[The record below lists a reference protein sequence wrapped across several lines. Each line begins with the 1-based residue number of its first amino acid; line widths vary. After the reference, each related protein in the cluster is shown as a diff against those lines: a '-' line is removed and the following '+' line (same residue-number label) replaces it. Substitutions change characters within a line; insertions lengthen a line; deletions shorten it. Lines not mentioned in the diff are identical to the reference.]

1 MVTPPTPSIAAE
13 PAAIAARLLRGALL
27 LDLEVSMGGRILKLG
42 VVRDDHAAV
51 WPQDAGPAAL
61 EGLARLAAGATA
73 VIGHN
78 LVRHDLPC
86 LREAVPE
93 HPVLRLPVLDT
104 LILSPLAF
112 PENPYHR
119 LVKDHKLVRESLNDP
134 VADAHLAGTLFADEV
149 HAFAGLRQTEPDLFQ
164 LLAALLTTPDGP
176 DDNLAAGFSR
186 FFSAIL
192 AGTPDSQPASAIE
205 TGRQPGDGRSASLL
219 ASVRRFISRFAC
231 AEAPIAAAD
240 LATAA
245 LRHALAYTLAWL
257 RVSGSNS
264 ILPPWVR
271 IEHPQAGA
279 WIRRWREVPCTSR
292 DCAYCRETHD
302 ARRQLKKFFS
312 FDDFRPVPP
321 NAGGGSLQ
329 RDIVEA
335 GLRDESLLAILPTG
349 GGKSLCFQL
358 PALVRDFRRG
368 VLTIVISPLQALMK
382 DQVEGLARR
391 TGTPFAAAL
400 YGLLTPPERGDVL
413 RHVRLGN
420 VALLY
425 VSPEQLR
432 NRSFHEAIR
441 QREIGCWVFDEAHCL
456 SKWGHDFRPDYLY
469 AGRFIREFSAKHGGE
484 IPPIAC
490 FTATARR
497 EVREEILRFFRD
509 ETGRDLRLFEG
520 GVERD
525 NLRFEVQVIT
535 GHAKLE
541 RVHDLLADRL
551 PRNRPG
557 SAIVFRATRA
567 ATEATAEHLRAR
579 GWAADH
585 FHAGLT
591 PGEKKRI
598 QDAFLAGAT
607 RVICATNAFGMGID
621 KEDVRLVIHADTPG
635 SLENYLQEAGRA
647 GRDGAVAQCVLLYD
661 EEDCEQQFR
670 VAARSELSRRD
681 IAQILRGLR
690 RANRGD
696 RDEVVIT
703 TGEILRDEDVD
714 TSIALEDRG
723 ADTKVRTAI
732 SWLERAGFIQRDDN
746 VTQVFQARPLVRTLA
761 EAEARL
767 TPLNLHPNERALWL
781 AILRELMNAP
791 PAEPLSVDQLA
802 LLPELAGWAAQVP
815 GGANPEFVSGRVLKT
830 LGSMARAGLLQRDT
844 LLNAFVRHRV
854 ADHSRL
860 RFERIVRTDRRLVD
874 LLALE
879 EPDPEGWLPLN
890 LRLLNERLL
899 AEDDAPT
906 FAPAPA
912 PAALGEPAPGRA
924 GTPLPAESDAQGTAR
939 PTGEER
945 FMLTERIPKE
955 PAASLELVRN
965 LLKSLGED
973 GRGFAGGH
981 GSLELRHRTRDTY
994 AVRVRR
1000 SWTALSELAEKRRRV
1015 AGLVLD
1021 TLLGKIPA
1029 STPAQADLLVEF
1041 GFEELH
1047 QALDRDLLLRS
1058 EIRDP
1063 DAAIERALM
1072 YLHEQQVIVLQQGLA
1087 VFRSAMRIRLTP
1099 AHRRDRYRAAH
1110 YQPLADHYRE
1120 RILQVHVMAEYAKRG
1135 LAAVRD
1141 ALGLVLA
1148 YFSLGRAEFVRRYL
1162 AARPD
1167 LLEHATT
1174 ARSFERIVTDLG
1186 NPAQLRVVTAP
1197 LDRNLLIL
1205 AGPGSGKTRTVVH
1218 RCAYLLRVERV
1229 PPRSVLVCC
1238 FNRNAALELRQ
1249 RLNDLAGADARG
1261 VTVLTYH
1268 ALALRL
1274 LGRSLAGTGTQ
1285 AANGTDPLEPDFD
1298 ALIRDAVQLL
1308 RGGTA
1313 APGIEPDELRDRLLA
1328 GFRHI
1333 LVDEYQDIDAPQ
1345 YDLISA
1351 LAGRTLDDPDQ
1362 RLSILA
1368 VGDDDQSI
1376 YGFRGA
1382 NVEFIRRFREDY
1394 DAEVHHLVE
1403 NYRSTR
1409 HLIDA
1414 ANQVIAANTDRMKT
1428 GHAIGVDRRR
1438 EPHPAGGTFGAAD
1451 PHTRGRVQVLTV
1463 PGAPAEAA
1471 AVVGEL
1477 QRLRQ
1482 LGVDDGSRCAVL
1494 AARHEDL
1501 ARIRAAAEQ
1510 AGIPVRWWATRG
1522 AIPPLRHVR
1531 EIHDVLAHLE
1541 TLHNRL
1547 VRASELPGQTDA
1559 LLPASPANPWA
1570 AFVRR
1575 AFEAWREETDDAALP
1590 ALEIRE
1596 FLLELCA
1603 ESRRAF
1609 SWGEGV
1615 NLGTV
1620 HAAKGTEHDHVILA
1634 GAWTLRGVPA
1644 ADEEWRRVFYVGM
1657 TRARHSLTV
1666 IERMDA
1672 APSIPATLTGPAV
1685 IRTAAPEAGAP
1696 ASTDPAPLEYA
1707 LLGLEDLNLGFAG
1720 CFHATHP
1727 IHTAL
1732 AALRPGD
1739 LVRLRM
1745 LGGAGAGAGAGV
1757 ALGVGVFDAEG
1768 QCVARLSQK
1777 AAERWQARLD
1787 RVREARVMALVRRR
1801 PAQDTVPE
1809 RRSRYVVTGWEVPV
1823 LELVAG

>member
-1 MVTPPTPSIAAE
+1 MPPPEPSAAAD
-13 PAAIAARLLRGALL
+13 PAAIATGQLLRGALL
-27 LDLEVSMGGRILKLG
+27 LDLEVSMRGRILKLG
-42 VVRDDHAAV
+42 VVRDDQAAA
-51 WPQDAGPAAL
+51 WDPGTGTAAL
-61 EGLARLAAGATA
+61 EGLARFAGNATA

-86 LREAVPE
+86 LREAVPN
-93 HPVLRLPVLDT
+93 HPVLRLPVIDT
-104 LILSPLAF
+104 LVLSPLAF

-134 VADAHLAGTLFADEV
+134 VADARLAGTLFADEV
-149 HAFAGLRQTEPDLFQ
+149 RAFVGLRQTEPELFQ
-164 LLAALLTTPDGP
+164 LLATLLTTAEGP
-176 DDNLAAGFSR
+176 HDLLAAGFSR
-186 FFSAIL
+186 FFRAI
-192 AGTPDSQPASAIE
+192 ASAATDTRPTTSIE
-205 TGRQPGDGRSASLL
+205 NGADRQDDRGASMLVT
-219 ASVRRFISRFAC
+219 ARRFIARFAC
-231 AEAPIAAAD
+231 AEAPLTAAD
-240 LATAA
+240 LATTAQ
-245 LRHALAYTLAWL
+245 RHALAYTLAWL

-264 ILPPWVR
+264 VLPPWVR
-271 IEHPQAGA
+271 LQHPLSGS
-279 WIRRWREVPCTSR
+279 WIRRWRERPCASL
-292 DCAYCRETHD
+292 DCAYCRRTHD
-302 ARRQLKKFFS
+302 AREQLKVYFA

-358 PALVRDFRRG
+358 PALVRNFRRG
-368 VLTIVISPLQALMK
+368 VLTLVISPLQALMK
-382 DQVEGLARR
+382 DQVDGLVRR

-413 RHVRLGN
+413 RRVVLGD

-432 NRSFHEAIR
+432 NVSFRQAIA

-469 AGRFIREFSAKHGGE
+469 AGRFIREFSADHGGG

-490 FTATARR
+490 FTATAK
-497 EVREEILRFFRD
+497 EDVKAEIVKFFRD
-509 ETGRDLRLFEG
+509 ETGRELRLFEG

-525 NLRFEVQVIT
+525 NLRFQVQMIT
-535 GHAKLE
+535 GHTKLE
-541 RVHDLLADRL
+541 RVQDLLADRL
-551 PRNRPG
+551 PPGQPG
-557 SAIVFRATRA
+557 SAIVFRARRDRA
-567 ATEATAEHLRAR
+567 EATAEFLQAR
-579 GWAADH
+579 GWPAAH

-591 PGEKKRI
+591 APEKKRI
-598 QDAFLAGAT
+598 QEEFLAGDV

-621 KEDVRLVIHADTPG
+621 KDDVRLVVHADTPG

-647 GRDGAVAQCVLLYD
+647 GRDGRLAECVLLYD
-661 EEDCEQQFR
+661 EEDCEDQFR
-670 VAARSELSRRD
+670 LGARSELSRRD
-681 IAQILRGLR
+681 LAQILRGLR
-690 RANRGD
+690 KAARGGK
-696 RDEVVIT
+696 EEIVIT
-703 TGEILRDEDVD
+703 TGEILRDEDVE
-714 TSIALEDRG
+714 TSIALEERS
-723 ADTKVRTAI
+723 ADTRVRTAI
-732 SWLERAGFIQRDDN
+732 SWLERAGFIQRDEN
-746 VTQVFQARPLVRTLA
+746 VTQVFQARLLIRTLG
-761 EAEARL
+761 EAQARMAS
-767 TPLNLHPNERALWL
+767 LNLPVTEHELWL
-781 AILRELMNAP
+781 AILRELMNAGP
-791 PAEPLSVDQLA
+791 TESLTVDRLA
-802 LLPELAGWAAQVP
+802 LLPQLTSYARRGP
-815 GGANPEFVSGRVLKT
+815 GGANPEYISAKVLKT
-830 LGSMARAGLLQRDT
+830 LGSMAQAGLLKRDT
-844 LLNAFVRHRV
+844 LLNAFVRHKV
-854 ADHSRL
+854 ADHSRI
-860 RFERIVRTDRRLVD
+860 RFDRVVHLDRRLVD
-874 LLALE
+874 LLATE
-879 EPDPEGWLPLN
+879 EPDPEGWMPLN
-890 LRLLNERLL
+890 LRLLNQRLCDEL
-899 AEDDAPT
+899 AGTAHP
-906 FAPAPA
+906 PAPA
-912 PAALGEPAPGRA
+912 GAPPPGRTIENPGAVPGGPGHDRDDTPPGGPPAPLC
-924 GTPLPAESDAQGTAR
+924 TV
-939 PTGEER
+939 
-945 FMLTERIPKE
+945 
-955 PAASLELVRN
+955 ELVRA
-965 LLKSLGED
+965 LLMSLGED
-973 GRGFAGGH
+973 GRGFAGTH
-981 GSLELRHRTRDTY
+981 GSIDLHHVARDAY
-994 AVRVRR
+994 RVRVRR
-1000 SWTALSELAEKRRRV
+1000 SWSAIAELAGKRRRV
-1015 AGLVLD
+1015 ASVVLD
-1021 TLLGKIPA
+1021 VLLGKIPA
-1029 STPAQADLLVEF
+1029 DTPPRADLLVAF
-1041 GFEELH
+1041 AFEELH
-1047 QALDRDLLLRS
+1047 DAIDGDLVLRS
-1058 EIRDP
+1058 EVKDI

-1072 YLHEQQVIVLQQGLA
+1072 YLHEQRVIILQQGLA
-1087 VFRSAMRIRLTP
+1087 VFRSAMRIRL
-1099 AHRRDRYRAAH
+1099 AAGTRGQKYKASH
-1110 YQPLADHYRE
+1110 YQPLQHHYRE
-1120 RILQVHVMAEYAKRG
+1120 RILQIHVMSEYARRG
-1135 LAAVRD
+1135 LEAIRE

-1148 YFSLGRAEFVRRYL
+1148 YFSMGKEEFIRRYL

-1174 ARSFERIVTDLG
+1174 ARSFQRIVTDLG

-1274 LGRSLAGTGTQ
+1274 LGRSLAGARTG
-1285 AANGTDPLEPDFD
+1285 AAGGAAHGPDPAEPDFD

-1313 APGIEPDELRDRLLA
+1313 TPGLEPDELRDRLLA

-1382 NVEFIRRFREDY
+1382 NVEFIRRFRADY

-1409 HLIDA
+1409 QIIDA

-1428 GHAIGVDRRR
+1428 GHAIRVDKRR

-1463 PGAPAEAA
+1463 PGAAAEAA

-1477 QRLRQ
+1477 QRLRR
-1482 LGVDDGSRCAVL
+1482 LGVEDGSRCAVL

-1510 AGIPVRWWATRG
+1510 AGLPVRWWATRG

-1531 EIHDVLAHLE
+1531 EIHAVLAHLE
-1541 TLHNRL
+1541 TLRNRL
-1547 VRASELPGQTDA
+1547 VRASELPGQTAA
-1559 LLPASPANPWA
+1559 LLPDDPANPWA

-1575 AFEAWREETDDAALP
+1575 AFAAWRDETDDTALP
-1590 ALEIRE
+1590 AIEARE

-1603 ESRRAF
+1603 ESRRAL

-1620 HAAKGTEHDHVILA
+1620 HAAKGTEHEHVILA

-1644 ADEEWRRVFYVGM
+1644 ADEELRRVFYVGM

-1666 IERMDA
+1666 IERADA

-1685 IRTAAPEAGAP
+1685 IRTTAPEGGGPVTADAP
-1696 ASTDPAPLEYA
+1696 PVEYA

-1720 CFHATHP
+1720 CFNAAHR

-1739 LVRLRM
+1739 RVRLQA
-1745 LGGAGAGAGAGV
+1745 LTGAGTGTAV
-1757 ALGVGVFDAEG
+1757 GVGVFDAAG

-1777 AAERWQARLD
+1777 AAERWQGRLD
-1787 RVREARVMALVRRR
+1787 QVREARVVAVVRRHA
-1801 PAQDTVPE
+1801 AQDTLPE
-1809 RRSRYVVTGWEVPV
+1809 RRTRYVVTDWEVPA